1 MSQKRPSFDV
11 MGDGVTGRP
20 AVIYCRVSDQKQ
32 TERGTGLE
40 SQETR
45 CREYAQRR
53 GYVVLEVFAEQITGK
68 VTKRD
73 AMTAMIAYIR
83 ERRREGVVVIIDDIS
98 RLARD
103 VVAHWSLRDQITSVG
118 GSLESPNQ
126 EFTDNP
132 DTRLHETILAGVAQH
147 FREKNRDQTKNRMR
161 ARIQNGYWAF
171 QAPTGYK
178 YVRES
183 GRGSLMR
190 IDEPVASVV
199 REALEGYASG
209 RFETPADVG
218 RFLSKNP
225 LFPQDNP
232 GFVRHQRVNQL
243 LNQCLYAGYVER
255 PNWGIS
261 RRLGVHEPLISLET
275 FQRIQ
280 DRLNGVGHARYR
292 RNLNEDFSLRGF
304 VECADC
310 GTPLT
315 SCWSKG
321 RKAYYPYYLCPKKG
335 CDSYGKSISRDLIE
349 GQFGELLQSLQ
360 PNAKLFNVLRR
371 MFRELWDHRG
381 KQAGARRQQIVEEM
395 GKLDAQIEGL
405 LDRVVDAT
413 VPSVIARYETRIRD
427 IEEQRLL
434 LRERLAIVGQPASN
448 FEDALRTA
456 LDFLANPCILWKSD
470 RLEDRR
476 TVLKLTF
483 TDRLA
488 YKFKEGFRTAALS
501 MPFNIL
507 AGFLSRDGEMAH
519 PRGFEPLASAFGG
532 QRSIQLSYGCQCAG
546 ASVRLAKHPRLRQRQ
561 LAVSAVFM
569 PGRR

>member
-1 MSQKRPSFDV
+1 MSIKRPNFDV
-11 MGDGVTGRP
+11 MGDGATGRP
-20 AVIYCRVSDQKQ
+20 AVIYCRVSDIKQ

-45 CREYAQRR
+45 CREYAERR
-53 GYVVLEVFAEQITGK
+53 GYTVVAVFAEQITGK
-68 VTKRD
+68 VMKRD
-73 AMTAMIAYIR
+73 AMTAMLDYIR
-83 ERRREGVVVIIDDIS
+83 THRRAGIVVIFDDIS

-103 VVAHWSLRDQITSVG
+103 VVAFWTLCEQIISLG
-118 GSLESPNQ
+118 GTPESPTQ
-126 EFTDNP
+126 EFNNDP
-132 DTRLHETILAGVAQH
+132 DTKLKLTIMAGVAQH

-161 ARIQNGYWAF
+161 ARIQNGYWVF
-171 QAPTGYK
+171 QAPVGYVFPK
-178 YVRES
+178 EKQK
-183 GRGSLMR
+183 GRGALMKV
-190 IDEPVASVV
+190 DEPVASVV

-218 RFLSKNP
+218 RFLSMNP

-232 GFVRHQRVNQL
+232 GFVRHQRVSQL

-255 PNWGIS
+255 PNWGVS

-292 RNLNEDFSLRGF
+292 KNLNEDFSLRGF

-360 PNAKLFNVLRR
+360 PNAKLFNVARR
-371 MFRELWDHRG
+371 MFCELWDHRG
-381 KQAGARRQQIVEEM
+381 KQAGARRQLIADEM
-395 GKLDAQIEGL
+395 CNLDKQIEEA
-405 LDRVVDAT
+405 LDRVMEVT
-413 VPSVIARYETRIRD
+413 VPSVIARIETRIRKL
-427 IEEQRLL
+427 EEQRLL
-434 LRERLAIVGQPASN
+434 LAERLAVVGQPASK

-483 TDRLA
+483 TERLS
-488 YKFKEGFRTAALS
+488 YKCKEGFRTASLS
-501 MPFNIL
+501 MPFSIL
-507 AGFLSRDGEMAH
+507 VGFLSRDGEMAH
-519 PRGFEPLASAFGG
+519 PRGFEPLTSAFGG
-532 QRSIQLSYGCQCAG
+532 Q
-546 ASVRLAKHPRLRQRQ
+546 PRPL
-561 LAVSAVFM
+561 
-569 PGRR
+569 PGTSLTISLNL